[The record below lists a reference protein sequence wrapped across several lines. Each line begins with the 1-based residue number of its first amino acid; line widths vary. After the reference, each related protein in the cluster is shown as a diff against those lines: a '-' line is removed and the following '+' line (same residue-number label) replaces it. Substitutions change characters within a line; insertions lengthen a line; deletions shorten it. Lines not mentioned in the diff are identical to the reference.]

1 MIKHSSLQ
9 DRCKTESARTSD
21 EGDIEGERRDTIRS
35 GRATTKIWA
44 VERDRRAIL
53 TVAQTGQ
60 FLDVLHR
67 PGNVHDSNGAHDFMM
82 DNFDRVRAL
91 LPDTVLESRLDS
103 AFFSRKTLTLM
114 DLYSVEATVSVPFER
129 FPVLKQMIAARRRW
143 LPLDGERSYFES
155 DWNPDSWSASYRF
168 LFVRRK
174 VRRQVKGA
182 LQLDLFEPREIDH
195 DYGQVPSC
203 V

>member
-1 MIKHSSLQ
+1 
-9 DRCKTESARTSD
+9 
-21 EGDIEGERRDTIRS
+21 
-35 GRATTKIWA
+35 
-44 VERDRRAIL
+44 
-53 TVAQTGQ
+53 
-60 FLDVLHR
+60 
-67 PGNVHDSNGAHDFMM
+67 MM

-114 DLYSVEATVSVPFER
+114 DLYGVEATVSVPFER

-182 LQLDLFEPREIDH
+182 LQLDLFEPRKSTTTTVSWSPTRWARPTASSSSITVAARRK
-195 DYGQVPSC
+195 GFSRRASNRSGWI
-203 V
+203 

>member
-1 MIKHSSLQ
+1 MDVWCSEFCNRNLK
-9 DRCKTESARTSD
+9 DESDPIQRAQRGRPKNLEKAR
-21 EGDIEGERRDTIRS
+21 GLYCLLPIRS
-35 GRATTKIWA
+35 QW
-44 VERDRRAIL
+44 
-53 TVAQTGQ
+53 
-60 FLDVLHR
+60 
-67 PGNVHDSNGAHDFMM
+67 M
-82 DNFDRVRAL
+82 

-114 DLYSVEATVSVPFER
+114 DLYGVEATVSVPFER

-174 VRRQVKGA
+174 VRRQVKGSA
-182 LQLDLFEPREIDH
+182 AT
-195 DYGQVPSC
+195 GSV
-203 V
+203 